1 LFNIERKG
9 FLGRRRRLVAEEEL
23 SSADFRIIAKELGAS
38 PLPARKIGLV
48 SATRATR
55 VAFVET
61 RWNGKETRNT
71 ASPGDWIVTNLSP
84 QGEIL
89 RDKSGH
95 PNTYVIRAATFER
108 LYEPAM
114 GQTEFGSIYLPKGV
128 VEAIH
133 LSGGFEILAPWGQKR
148 QSPDGYL
155 LLYGAEV
162 YGNDKNTFEA
172 TYAAVPND

>member
-1 LFNIERKG
+1 LFNIESKG

-23 SSADFRIIAKELGAS
+23 SSADFRIIAKELGTS

-48 SATRATR
+48 SATRAAR
-55 VAFVET
+55 VATVET
-61 RWNGKETRNT
+61 RWNGKETRNA

-95 PNTYVIRAATFER
+95 PNTYVIRAATFDR

-114 GQTEFGSIYLPKGV
+114 GADGVRPHLPTQRCRRGHTSVWRIRNLGALGSK
-128 VEAIH
+128 
-133 LSGGFEILAPWGQKR
+133 Q

-155 LLYGAEV
+155 LLNGTEV
-162 YGNDKNTFEA
+162 YGNDKNTFEV
-172 TYAAVPND
+172 TYAVPNH